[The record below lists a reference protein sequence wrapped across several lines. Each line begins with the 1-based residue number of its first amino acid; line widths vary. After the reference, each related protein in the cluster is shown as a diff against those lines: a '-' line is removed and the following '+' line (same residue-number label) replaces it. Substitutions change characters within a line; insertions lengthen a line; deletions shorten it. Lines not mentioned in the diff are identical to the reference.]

1 MLFAAAIGLV
11 GLSVSTT
18 NCHNQS
24 KLEQEERNK
33 IKQFDLYHTFG
44 SGSKNLDGEWRL
56 HPWTKIVRVI
66 TVEED
71 KVRVHG
77 VSIDAYGKTTVGS
90 DTYKTEEFKSRF
102 VKFEEPIEY

>member
-11 GLSVSTT
+11 GLSVSIT

-24 KLEQEERNK
+24 KLEQEEKNK

-44 SGSKNLDGEWRL
+44 SGSKNLNGEWRSY
-56 HPWTKIVRVI
+56 PWTKIVKVI

-71 KVRVHG
+71 KVRVYG
-77 VSIDAYGKTTVGS
+77 VSVDAYGVTVSGS
-90 DTYKTEEFKSRF
+90 DTYKIEEFKSRF
-102 VKFEEPIEY
+102 VKFEEPVEY